1 MTGTDTAL
9 SVLIV
14 DDDKSMRASLV
25 DLLEAAGWRT
35 EALPRATQVADL
47 LPRLQPDVILSDV
60 RMPGMSGLELLA
72 ALDRGSA
79 PPMVLFTSPALAL
92 HHLKWGES
100 VWAT

>member
-60 RMPGMSGLELLA
+60 RMPGMSGSCAGSCAPILA
-72 ALDRGSA
+72 GGVGGIVLRAL
-79 PPMVLFTSPALAL
+79 PA
-92 HHLKWGES
+92 G
-100 VWAT
+100 